1 LLPLS
6 TRFLKKKNLSHKNNE
21 SKISRS
27 PENSGRLVYVL
38 ASFSW
43 GYLPAFCLKGYQGPP
58 PPQASTGTAYPA
70 MIIPITSVLIHRFFI
85 SGFLMVKVFMRC
97 SIPYTP

>member
-1 LLPLS
+1 
-6 TRFLKKKNLSHKNNE
+6 
-21 SKISRS
+21 
-27 PENSGRLVYVL
+27 
-38 ASFSW
+38 
-43 GYLPAFCLKGYQGPP
+43 LKGYQGPP